1 VADTDTG
8 ESGMVS
14 ISYVLAA
21 GFAMIF
27 FAILANFVV
36 IQYASG
42 AVRAALDEGVRNGAR
57 ADAGVAVCM
66 ATIDDILASVLG
78 GPYGDDVAASCQDTG
93 DVMVASAQATF
104 RGFAPLVPD
113 LTIDFEAVAAR
124 EQFVGPSVP

>member
-1 VADTDTG
+1 MADTVTG

-21 GFAMIF
+21 TFAMIF

-36 IQYASG
+36 VQYASG

-57 ADAGVAVCM
+57 ADAGVPVCQ
-66 ATIDDILASVLG
+66 ATIDEILASVLG
-78 GPYGDDVAASCQDTG
+78 GPYGDDVSVTCQDAG

-124 EQFVGPSVP
+124 EQFVQPVVP

>member
-1 VADTDTG
+1 
-8 ESGMVS
+8 MVS

-21 GFAMIF
+21 SFAMIF

-57 ADAGVAVCM
+57 ADAGVVVCQ
-66 ATIDDILASVLG
+66 ATIDEILAGVLG
-78 GPYGDDVAASCQDTG
+78 GPYGDEVSSTCQDNG
-93 DVMVASAQATF
+93 DVMVATAQATF

-113 LTIDFEAVAAR
+113 LTIDFEALAAR
-124 EQFVGPSVP
+124 EQFIQPVAP

>member
-1 VADTDTG
+1 
-8 ESGMVS
+8 MVS

-21 GFAMIF
+21 SFAMIF

-36 IQYASG
+36 VQYASG

-57 ADAGVAVCM
+57 ADAGAAVCL

-78 GPYGDDVAASCQDTG
+78 GPYGNDVSVTCQDTG

-104 RGFAPLVPD
+104 QGFAPLVPD

-124 EQFVGPSVP
+124 EQFVQPVVP

>member
-1 VADTDTG
+1 
-8 ESGMVS
+8 MVS

-21 GFAMIF
+21 SFAMIF

-36 IQYASG
+36 IQYGSG
-42 AVRAALDEGVRNGAR
+42 AVRAALDEGVRNGAK
-57 ADAGVAVCM
+57 ADAGVAVCL

-78 GPYGDDVAASCQDTG
+78 GPYGDEVSATCQDNG

-124 EQFVGPSVP
+124 EQFVQPATP